1 MVAYTYSKLPTA
13 NFNTTP
19 PSIAR
24 SATGSVY
31 DVGDT
36 GFTTPLNMTLVVGG
50 AVVTTISSDALGFLP
65 DFTLTGRVN
74 CVWKQTGSSFATV
87 LTTSDPIPGPASTV
101 PGPTGPAGPP
111 TTDASLLS
119 AGTVADARLPS
130 RLQDAALTATYAA
143 KNSPAITGTPTVNGV
158 PVATTDD
165 AFINSIIYGS

>member
-1 MVAYTYSKLPTA
+1 MIGSPTLTNYTFSRVPTA

-65 DFTLTGRVN
+65 DFTLDGRVN

-87 LTTSDPIPGPASTV
+87 LTTSDPIPGPPGPNTV
-101 PGPTGPAGPP
+101 P
-111 TTDASLLS
+111 TDA
-119 AGTVADARLPS
+119 AIA
-130 RLQDAALTATYAA
+130 AALNDPNSQARAAGNATYALKTDIPPSTLDGGNA
-143 KNSPAITGTPTVNGV
+143 STDYTS
-158 PVATTDD
+158 ATFNFDG
-165 AFINSIIYGS
+165 GSAA